1 VSSIRGTR
9 RRQRQRIGNPC
20 TSEIASAAM
29 LEGAEPSVN
38 TQRRVGDGTGGA
50 SSLMVTGICD
60 RADRQN
66 PRRGCISACRRR
78 RLPEDALVE
87 LEVGVKLTE
96 EVPEQHLLGSKLP
109 QDRPTDRSDV
119 RRQWLMDRSLPSLV
133 ANQISALGRFLPV
146 WNTHSSRRY
155 RDAKQRSTA
164 SRQRAAVGPLRTWT
178 PPARNGRILPE
189 ADVRD
194 GHTSPG
200 GALRICFASSGGWS
214 SGGRMHQIQGPAL
227 NGRYTRLTCL
237 LLPPQRVAAKPK
249 RRGAPLHQA
258 SNAALNARKRLR
270 NLAHNVVVVCLMPS
284 RES

>member
-1 VSSIRGTR
+1 
-9 RRQRQRIGNPC
+9 
-20 TSEIASAAM
+20 M

-146 WNTHSSRRY
+146 LNTRSSRRY

-164 SRQRAAVGPLRTWT
+164 SRQRAAVGQ
-178 PPARNGRILPE
+178 ILPL
-189 ADVRD
+189 AAAAVNVRCWP
-194 GHTSPG
+194 H
-200 GALRICFASSGGWS
+200 C
-214 SGGRMHQIQGPAL
+214 
-227 NGRYTRLTCL
+227 
-237 LLPPQRVAAKPK
+237 
-249 RRGAPLHQA
+249 
-258 SNAALNARKRLR
+258 
-270 NLAHNVVVVCLMPS
+270 
-284 RES
+284 